1 MANGEGFGC
10 RILAGMRHSLPGSAG
25 VPLRAVVVA
34 LILAGFGLWQ
44 AWNCTDGMMMSPMA
58 ATTMTAT
65 MSHDASTGHLAAPV
79 HAAPHHEA
87 PGMPAGMAG
96 LCITVL
102 ASFAAALIL
111 MSSPLRLLGL
121 LRRLGALLLRPVDVA
136 AIAPAL
142 AQLCVSRT

>member
-1 MANGEGFGC
+1 M
-10 RILAGMRHSLPGSAG
+10 
-25 VPLRAVVVA
+25 VVA

-65 MSHDASTGHLAAPV
+65 MSHDGSGGHVAGPV
-79 HAAPHHEA
+79 HAAADKEA

-111 MSSPLRLLGL
+111 MSSPPRLLGL
-121 LRRLGALLLRPVDVA
+121 LRRLGALLLRPVEVP
-136 AIAPAL
+136 AIAPVL